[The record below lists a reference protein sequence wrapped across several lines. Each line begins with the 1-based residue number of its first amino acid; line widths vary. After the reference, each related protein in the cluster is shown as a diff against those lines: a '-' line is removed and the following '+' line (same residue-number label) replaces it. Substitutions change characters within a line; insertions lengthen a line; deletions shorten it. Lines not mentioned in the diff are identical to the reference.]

1 MHPNVTITA
10 RGARMSLQG
19 PIVVIAGEVDAVLL
33 RALESA
39 GASPVVGAVWDKAAK
54 VVARLAP
61 SAIVVT
67 QAARPDDR
75 RMFEKVA
82 QAIAGFPLYTPV
94 LACTESGTLDAI
106 PGALPMAADATYER
120 IVARLGSALRVRTLH
135 ATVMRRASLL
145 AGNDTAS
152 LDWPA
157 GDPLDDAT
165 VLVTGRGRSYPGLT
179 TAVGE
184 RVGLIGALSVET
196 AARYLNARDLD
207 GIVIG
212 EGFGPPTLAAFL
224 TALSEDARFRDMP
237 VALVPELPQAIDP
250 AALPNLERLAGE
262 PAEIVTNFLPLV
274 RMHAL
279 EARLR
284 RELASLDAQGLIDAR
299 TGLFTI
305 AAFLKDFARAMEEA
319 QARNTGLSLARFS
332 FPPGLDQR
340 ASLDAARLVSRLVRN
355 VDFGC
360 RASDGSILVAF
371 STSGL
376 RHAHVIARRIAS
388 VLRHTMLA
396 PADDPAGRVD
406 ASVTLA
412 TLKPTDTVESLL
424 ARVSE
429 PQPVAAA

>member
-1 MHPNVTITA
+1 MA
-10 RGARMSLQG
+10 LQG
-19 PIVVIAGEVDAVLL
+19 PVVVVAGEVDPLLL

-39 GASPVVGAVWDKAAK
+39 GAAPVLGAPWAKAPA
-54 VVARLAP
+54 VVARVVP
-61 SAIVVT
+61 SAIVI
-67 QAARPDDR
+67 
-75 RMFEKVA
+75 A
-82 QAIAGFPLYTPV
+82 QAGRAGDQRMLDKIAKTIGEFPLYTPA
-94 LACTESGTLDAI
+94 LACGGIEGFDAL
-106 PGALPMAADATYER
+106 PGALPIAAESSFDR
-120 IVARLGSALRVRTLH
+120 IVARLGSALRVRMLH
-135 ATVMRRASLL
+135 ATVMRRISLL
-145 AGNDTAS
+145 SAQDINLVDIAE
-152 LDWPA
+152 

-196 AARYLNARDLD
+196 AARYLNARDVD
-207 GIVIG
+207 GVVIG
-212 EGFGPPTLAAFL
+212 DGFGPSTLAALL
-224 TALSEDARFRDMP
+224 TALSEDARFRDLP
-237 VALVPELPQAIDP
+237 IALVPELPPGIDP
-250 AALPNLERLAGE
+250 ARLPNLERLAGG
-262 PAEIVTNFLPLV
+262 PADVVANLLPLV
-274 RMHAL
+274 RMHAF

-284 RELASLDAQGLIDAR
+284 RLLASLDAQGLIDAR

-305 AAFLKDFARAMEEA
+305 AAFLSDLARAIDEA
-319 QARNTGLSLARFS
+319 KGRHLGLSLARFS
-332 FPPGLDQR
+332 FPARLDQR

-371 STSGL
+371 SGTAL

-388 VLRHTMLA
+388 VLRQTMLT

-412 TLKPTDTVESLL
+412 TLKTSDTVESLL

-429 PQPVAAA
+429 PAPVAAA